1 MKIMLDTNVIIS
13 ALIFGGKT
21 QKLLKFLL
29 ASEHEILISEY
40 VNQEFYDK
48 IKEKWPNV
56 ADDIYMYYRFM
67 SFNFCESSPT
77 LEDNLS
83 LRDPKDI
90 QVLSDALYHDVDI
103 LLTGDKDFLDSE
115 VRKPLIL
122 SPSMMAD
129 FFGFSEILPI

>member
-48 IKEKWPNV
+48 IKENGL
-56 ADDIYMYYRFM
+56 M
-67 SFNFCESSPT
+67 
-77 LEDNLS
+77 
-83 LRDPKDI
+83 
-90 QVLSDALYHDVDI
+90 
-103 LLTGDKDFLDSE
+103 LLTIFICIIVS
-115 VRKPLIL
+115 
-122 SPSMMAD
+122 
-129 FFGFSEILPI
+129 